1 MRLTCPN
8 CHKAIELVNADT
20 IDMPAREAAPGS
32 SVTTCP
38 VCGSELPMFQS
49 TLNYAR
55 ETPQRI
61 GQFELRERLGQGQFG
76 VVWKAWDTELERV
89 VALKIPR
96 TVELFEKGEELFRKE
111 ARAIAA
117 LDHPNVVRLYEVR
130 READQIVIVTEY
142 VEGITLQRRL
152 ANLPFSFRESAQIC
166 QKIAEALHHAHE
178 RGIVHRDIKPS
189 NVLLDNQGVPKVTDF
204 GLAKRDAAEI
214 TMTLD
219 GQILGTPAYMP
230 PEQAK
235 GHSHSA
241 DGRSD
246 VYSLGVVLYEMLTGS
261 RPFQGSSRAM
271 LDQVISCDPRAP
283 RHLVKSI
290 PKDLET
296 ICLTAMAKDPAR
308 RYQTAA
314 DFARDLQRYLSGEVI
329 VARPATRFEKLW
341 KWSWRHPWQIA
352 TGVMAVASILVG
364 VALARSPAVSA
375 VPELETRTVIL
386 DTKPSGARLV
396 FFQRDAQTGEPLPAT
411 AIRPQAR
418 SKLTVDLPVGDYLVV
433 AVLDDGRFHEV
444 YRHVPG
450 KATGMGKGYRHLTW
464 ETRPDGAIEL
474 VAITIPHADVTRNM
488 ARLEGSPQFQM
499 GLDSDP
505 IIPIH
510 DRFLPPFLLD
520 PHEVTVKEYQAL
532 RKRLPVTWD
541 SKLVVPDENVPVTRL
556 LFDEVVVF
564 AELAG
569 KRLVTE
575 AEYEFAAT
583 FNGTRKYPWGDDAPA
598 NAWPIGP
605 VTSTGKDRLPT
616 KPEVFGLY
624 SNVAEWTSSWPLPYP
639 NHFKMAFDPAFLSQ
653 ARIVRGAPSYIA
665 LNLPQPNPNPAPA
678 TPRHRLSVKLD
689 ALAPNVGFRMGRS
702 IRPRLTAADFERIL
716 PAAEA
721 KTK

>member
-8 CHKAIELVNADT
+8 CHKAIELVDADT
-20 IDMPAREAAPGS
+20 IELPAGERSGAGS
-32 SVTTCP
+32 TLTTCP

-49 TLNYAR
+49 TLTYAR
-55 ETPQRI
+55 ETPPRI

-76 VVWKAWDTELERV
+76 VVWKAWDIELERV

-96 TVELFEKGEELFRKE
+96 TIELFEKGEELFRKE

-166 QKIAEALHHAHE
+166 EKIAEALQHAHD
-178 RGIVHRDIKPS
+178 RGVVHRDIKPS
-189 NVLLDNQGVPKVTDF
+189 NVLLDTQGVPKVTDF

-230 PEQAK
+230 PEQAQ

-283 RHLVKSI
+283 RQLVKSI
-290 PKDLET
+290 PRDLET

-314 DFARDLQRYLSGEVI
+314 AFAADLHRYLNGEVI
-329 VARPATRFEKLW
+329 VARPASRIEKLW
-341 KWSWRHPWQIA
+341 KWSRRHPWQIA
-352 TGVMAVASILVG
+352 TGLMAAASILIG
-364 VALARSPAVSA
+364 VAWGRSPIAAPLPPV
-375 VPELETRTVIL
+375 EMRKIIL
-386 DTKPSGARLV
+386 DTKPTGARLV
-396 FFQRDAQTGEPLPAT
+396 FFQRDPRTGEPLPET

-418 SKLTVDLPVGDYLVV
+418 SKLTMDLPVGDYLVV

-464 ETRPDGAIEL
+464 ETRGEAIEL
-474 VAITIPHADVTRNM
+474 VEILIPDLDVTQGM
-488 ARLEGSPQFQM
+488 ARLEGSTRFQM
-499 GLDSDP
+499 GLKTDP
-505 IIPIH
+505 IVPVH
-510 DRFLPPFLLD
+510 DRFLPPFFLD
-520 PHEVTVKEYQAL
+520 SHEVTIKEYKAV
-532 RKRLPVTWD
+532 RKRLPATW
-541 SKLVVPDENVPVTRL
+541 SANQTVPDENVAVTRL
-556 LFDEVVVF
+556 LFDEVVAF
-564 AELAG
+564 AEQSG
-569 KRLVTE
+569 KRLMTE

-583 FNGTRKYPWGDDAPA
+583 FNGTRQYPWGDDAPA
-598 NAWPIGP
+598 NGWQIGP
-605 VTSTGKDRLPT
+605 VTAAGRDRLPI
-616 KPEVFGLY
+616 KPEVVGLY

-639 NHFKMAFDPAFLSQ
+639 NHFKMAFDATHLSQ
-653 ARIVRGAPSYIA
+653 ARIVRGAPSHIA
-665 LNLPQPNPNPAPA
+665 LNLPQPNPNPTPA

-689 ALAPNVGFRMGRS
+689 ALVPNVGFRMARS